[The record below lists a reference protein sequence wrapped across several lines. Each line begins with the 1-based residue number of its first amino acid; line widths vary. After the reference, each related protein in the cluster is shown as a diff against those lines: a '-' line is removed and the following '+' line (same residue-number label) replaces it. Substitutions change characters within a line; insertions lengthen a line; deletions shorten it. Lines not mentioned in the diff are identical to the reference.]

1 MVIGHSDLIGMGTI
15 CWNIPVAGA
24 KSKRMATETEVFC
37 LSDSFPLILSSL
49 FPVPEQWGLLQMVFL
64 HGTL

>member
-1 MVIGHSDLIGMGTI
+1 MVIGHSDLVGMGTI

-24 KSKRMATETEVFC
+24 KSKRMATETEFFR
-37 LSDSFPLILSSL
+37 LFDSFPFILSGLS
-49 FPVPEQWGLLQMVFL
+49 PVPEQWGLLQMFFL